1 MLAERYPLSLHGVS
15 MGLGNTDPVDDGH
28 LRRLRRLADQ
38 VQPAL
43 ISEHLCWNAHGG
55 SHFNGLLSLPYTE
68 EAVAHVVER
77 IGRVQEIHLAGHTR
91 REFEDMTVLRI
102 ETHDQPVCAEIRTFY
117 RDILVLVGAR
127 PILIECDAD
136 LPPLAVLDDP
146 ECVAPLGIS
155 DDRLSALRRI
165 AIYRNSVL
173 RRLRRW
179 ACTI

>member
-1 MLAERYPLSLHGVS
+1 M
-15 MGLGNTDPVDDGH
+15 
-28 LRRLRRLADQ
+28 
-38 VQPAL
+38 
-43 ISEHLCWNAHGG
+43 
-55 SHFNGLLSLPYTE
+55 
-68 EAVAHVVER
+68 ER